1 MHTLFSLFQPCHHLL
16 NYPKET
22 ILKETC
28 WMLSNITAGTVDQIQ
43 AVIESKLIPSILN
56 VLYQVTDK
64 LMCVLT
70 LWHN

>member
-1 MHTLFSLFQPCHHLL
+1 MLCILYFLFQPCHHLL
-16 NYPKET
+16 TYPKET

-70 LWHN
+70 SVA